1 MEGLAYQLGKLE
13 ESGTGDSNWSGGE
26 WYSQRPPCP
35 SGSRYCPQP
44 MGTLAG
50 VPTLVVCVCADGWGN
65 VKTRR
70 HMFHSASSDVELGI
84 SLDVLKLKEGN
95 RIKQ

>member
-1 MEGLAYQLGKLE
+1 MRKVVLVTAIGQE
-13 ESGTGDSNWSGGE
+13 ESGIVSGL
-26 WYSQRPPCP
+26 PCP

-95 RIKQ
+95 RIK